1 MVFFVL
7 ARDDYVVNISENV
20 ATILLSRMLLVSREN
35 VEPTFFRPSGIH
47 TIQYVS
53 KGAMFWP
60 CLPFSCRFVGS
71 LKNNLAETSLHILLR
86 NQRFCRFL
94 VEGSCPLDMLY

>member
-35 VEPTFFRPSGIH
+35 VEPTFFRPSGIR

-53 KGAMFWP
+53 KGVMFWP
-60 CLPFSCRFVGS
+60 CLCFSCRFGHALLRLVKS
-71 LKNNLAETSLHILLR
+71 MHILHFLFF
-86 NQRFCRFL
+86 FCTMTTL
-94 VEGSCPLDMLY
+94 AS